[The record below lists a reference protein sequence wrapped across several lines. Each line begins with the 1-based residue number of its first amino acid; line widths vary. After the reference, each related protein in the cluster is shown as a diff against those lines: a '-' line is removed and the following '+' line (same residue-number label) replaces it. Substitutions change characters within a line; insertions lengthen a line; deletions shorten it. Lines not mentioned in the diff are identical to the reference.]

1 VAHPDHIRAHRVV
14 RCRRCQAALED
25 VPVGDDERRQVF
37 DIPPVR
43 VEVTEH
49 RAGVKRCPHCGQV
62 NEAEFPAEVS
72 QPVQDGPAIK
82 AQRVY
87 FNQYHHISVER
98 TGEIMADLDEQPVGD
113 GTVVEAG
120 VRVAEQIA
128 PVNAAL
134 KEHVV
139 QTAEPVHLDETG
151 ARVAGKLHWFHVART
166 SMLTHLELN
175 ARRGVKAHDE
185 IGLLPRRTGYVVQ
198 NDDASYCSPAPG
210 SQTAMDEP
218 W

>member
-1 VAHPDHIRAHRVV
+1 
-14 RCRRCQAALED
+14 
-25 VPVGDDERRQVF
+25 
-37 DIPPVR
+37 
-43 VEVTEH
+43 
-49 RAGVKRCPHCGQV
+49 
-62 NEAEFPAEVS
+62 
-72 QPVQDGPAIK
+72 
-82 AQRVY
+82 VY

-120 VRVAEQIA
+120 VQVAEQIA

-134 KEHVV
+134 KEHLV

-185 IGLLPRRTGYVVQ
+185 IGLLPRRTGYVGQ
-198 NDDASYCSPAPG
+198 DDDASSFSPAPG

>member
-1 VAHPDHIRAHRVV
+1 MV

-49 RAGVKRCPHCGQV
+49 RAGVKRCSHCGQV

-72 QPVQDGPAIK
+72 EPVQDSPAIK

-98 TGEIMADLDEQPVGD
+98 TGEIMADLDEQPVG
-113 GTVVEAG
+113 
-120 VRVAEQIA
+120 EQIA

-139 QTAEPVHLDETG
+139 QTAELVHLDETG
-151 ARVAGKLHWFHVART
+151 TRVAGKLHWFHVART

-185 IGLLPRRTGYVVQ
+185 IGLLPRRTGYVVHD
-198 NDDASYCSPAPG
+198 DDASYFSPAPG